1 MNLTTIISRTRKSD
15 FWAAKKFG
23 EKTFHLHWGKEDEVE
38 REYVVNEETGEP
50 EFTGKVTETDWCTY
64 EGCIYRGFLTPYFL
78 DREVMSIAQRQA
90 SLDEYDEMYI
100 VMGVSEEQRI
110 ELLRSK
116 LKDAILRYDS
126 SPHVNSF
133 VIGGQELWL
142 DKATRV
148 GLKLRFEAEKRLG
161 KAETTLWQDGKQFP
175 LPLVGDVTAL
185 DMLDGIELY
194 ASACYDNTQRHL
206 SVINALESADAIKAY
221 DYTEGYP
228 QKLVFKV

>member
-1 MNLTTIISRTRKSD
+1 MNQTTVISRTQKSD

-23 EKTFHLHWGKEDEVE
+23 EKTYHLHWGKEDEVE

-50 EFTGKVTETDWCTY
+50 EFTGEVTETDWCTY

-78 DREVMSIAQRQA
+78 DREVMSVAQRQA

-126 SPHVNSF
+126 SPYVNSF
-133 VIGGQELWL
+133 QIGGQDIWI

-148 GLKLRFEAEKRLG
+148 GLKLRFEAEQRLG
-161 KAETTLWQDGKQFP
+161 ITETTLWQEGKHFT
-175 LPLVGDVTAL
+175 LPLTGDVTAL

-194 ASACYDNTQRHL
+194 ASACYDTTQRHL
-206 SVINALESADAIKAY
+206 AEVDKLETVDEVMSY
-221 DYTEGYP
+221 DYTSGYP
-228 QKLVFKV
+228 QKLVF

>member
-1 MNLTTIISRTRKSD
+1 MVTIISRTQKSD
-15 FWAAKKFG
+15 FWVAKKFG
-23 EKTFHLHWGKEDEVE
+23 EKTYHLHWGKEDEVE
-38 REYVVNEETGEP
+38 REYVMNEETGEH
-50 EFTGKVTETDWCTY
+50 EFTGKETETDWCTY

-90 SLDEYDEMYI
+90 SLNEYDEMYI

-110 ELLRSK
+110 ELLKNK

-126 SPHVNSF
+126 SSHVNSF
-133 VIGGQELWL
+133 LIGGQDIWI

-148 GLKLRFEAEKRLG
+148 GLKLRFEAEQRLG
-161 KAETTLWQDGKQFP
+161 RTETALWQEGKHFT
-175 LPLVGDVTAL
+175 LTLTGNVTAL

-206 SVINALESADAIKAY
+206 SVVESLDSVEAIKAY